1 MSDDAPP
8 WTWSQTRQRLRADRA
23 RVRQYCAPEA
33 DGIGVY
39 LHPAFVC
46 VLLHRLSHH
55 CHRRGHRWL
64 ARLWWHLNTMASG
77 ADISAP
83 ADLGA
88 GLLIPNPMGVAI
100 AGRAGRNLTVMAGS
114 GLGGELGRREDVG
127 AGPGLPWL
135 GDDVWIEA
143 RSGVMGPVR
152 VGDRARIR
160 TGLPVASDVP
170 DDTDVRWPPPTIT
183 ERAAAPAGESSV
195 SRRAAPKANSP
206 AARSAEGISVSRRA
220 APKANSPVA
229 RSAEGI
235 AVSRRAAPK
244 ANSPAARSAE
254 GIPVSRRAAPKANS
268 PVARSAEGNLVSGP
282 RLVCVCRRE
291 HGWSPVWRAV
301 HADVTR
307 FLNKSPE
314 NQAVGDTLRSRTGAL
329 LTPQLLCLLFYRIAH
344 RLQVA
349 GWPRL
354 AGAVVRANALV
365 HRVHISA
372 DSCIGPGCLLPHPAG
387 LVFVGHAGA
396 QLTLYSMAVCCP
408 SGPVPLAPAD
418 RGPHLGERVS
428 VGVHAVLMGPLQV
441 GDDTLI
447 GPCLKVGQ
455 SLPANV
461 MVLARGWRARMHA
474 RAHADAQPLREADR

>member
-23 RVRQYCAPEA
+23 RVRQSCAPEA

-55 CHRRGHRWL
+55 FHRRGHRWL

-88 GLLIPNPMGVAI
+88 GLLIPNPVGVAI

-152 VGDRARIR
+152 VGDRVRIR

-170 DDTDVRWPPPTIT
+170 DDTDVRWSPPTVA
-183 ERAAAPAGESSV
+183 ERPAAPDGEAPV

-206 AARSAEGISVSRRA
+206 AAGSAQGG
-220 APKANSPVA
+220 P
-229 RSAEGI
+229 GC
-235 AVSRRAAPK
+235 
-244 ANSPAARSAE
+244 
-254 GIPVSRRAAPKANS
+254 
-268 PVARSAEGNLVSGP
+268 GP
-282 RLVCVCRRE
+282 RTACVCRRE
-291 HGWSPVWRAV
+291 DGWSPVWRAV

-344 RLQVA
+344 RLHVA
-349 GWPRL
+349 GWRRL

-408 SGPVPLAPAD
+408 SGPVPLASAD
-418 RGPHLGERVS
+418 HGPHLGERVS

-441 GDDTLI
+441 DDDTLI

-455 SLPANV
+455 SLPAGV
-461 MVLARGWRARMHA
+461 MVLARGWRARMHP
-474 RAHADAQPLREADR
+474 RAHADAQPSREADR

>member
-23 RVRQYCAPEA
+23 RLREYCAPDA

-39 LHPAFVC
+39 LHPGFVC

-64 ARLWWHLNTMASG
+64 ARLWWHLNTIASG

-88 GLLIPNPMGVAI
+88 GLLIPHPLGVAI
-100 AGRAGRNLTVMAGS
+100 AGRAGRNLTVMACS
-114 GLGGELGRREDVG
+114 GLGGELGRRDDVG

-135 GDDVWIEA
+135 GDDVWIEP

-152 VGDRARIR
+152 VGDRVRIR
-160 TGLPVASDVP
+160 AGLPVAIDVP
-170 DDTDVRWPPPTIT
+170 DDTDVRWPPPTIV
-183 ERAAAPAGESSV
+183 EQPAAPVGESPVSRRAAPKANSPAAHSAEGSPE

-206 AARSAEGISVSRRA
+206 AARSAEGGPESRRA
-220 APKANSPVA
+220 AP
-229 RSAEGI
+229 E
-235 AVSRRAAPK
+235 

-254 GIPVSRRAAPKANS
+254 GSSATRARA
-268 PVARSAEGNLVSGP
+268 G
-282 RLVCVCRRE
+282 CVCSRE
-291 HGWSPVWRAV
+291 DGWSPVWRAV

-329 LTPQLLCLLFYRIAH
+329 LTPQLLCLLLYRMAH
-344 RLQVA
+344 RLHVA
-349 GWPRL
+349 GWRRL
-354 AGAVVRANALV
+354 ARALVRANAVL

-387 LVFVGHAGA
+387 LVFVGHAGP

-408 SGPVPLAPAD
+408 SDPAPLAPAEQ
-418 RGPHLGERVS
+418 GPHLGERVS
-428 VGVHAVLMGPLQV
+428 VGVHAVLSGPLHV
-441 GDDTLI
+441 GDNTVI
-447 GPCLKVGQ
+447 GPCLNVRQ
-455 SLPANV
+455 SLPAGV

-474 RAHADAQPLREADR
+474 RAHAGSPPSRRADL

>member
-23 RVRQYCAPEA
+23 RVRQSCAPEA

-88 GLLIPNPMGVAI
+88 GLLIPNPVGVAI

-152 VGDRARIR
+152 VGDRVRIR

-170 DDTDVRWPPPTIT
+170 DDTDVRWSPPTVA
-183 ERAAAPAGESSV
+183 ERPAAPDG
-195 SRRAAPKANSP
+195 N
-206 AARSAEGISVSRRA
+206 
-220 APKANSPVA
+220 
-229 RSAEGI
+229 
-235 AVSRRAAPK
+235 
-244 ANSPAARSAE
+244 
-254 GIPVSRRAAPKANS
+254 PVSRRAAPKANN
-268 PVARSAEGNLVSGP
+268 PAARSAQGGPGCGP
-282 RLVCVCRRE
+282 RTACVCRRE
-291 HGWSPVWRAV
+291 DGWSPVWRAV

-344 RLQVA
+344 RLHVA

-418 RGPHLGERVS
+418 QGPHLGERVS
-428 VGVHAVLMGPLQV
+428 VGVHAVLMGPLEV
-441 GDDTLI
+441 DDDTLI

-455 SLPANV
+455 SLPAGV
-461 MVLARGWRARMHA
+461 MVLARGWRARMHP
-474 RAHADAQPLREADR
+474 RAHADAQPSREADR

>member
-23 RVRQYCAPEA
+23 RLRQHCAPEA

-88 GLLIPNPMGVAI
+88 GLLIPNPVGIAI

-127 AGPGLPWL
+127 AGAGLPWL

-152 VGDRARIR
+152 VGDRVRIR

-170 DDTDVRWPPPTIT
+170 DDTDVRWSPPTVA
-183 ERAAAPAGESSV
+183 ERSTAPDGNPV

-206 AARSAEGISVSRRA
+206 AARSAQGG
-220 APKANSPVA
+220 P
-229 RSAEGI
+229 GC
-235 AVSRRAAPK
+235 
-244 ANSPAARSAE
+244 
-254 GIPVSRRAAPKANS
+254 
-268 PVARSAEGNLVSGP
+268 GP
-282 RLVCVCRRE
+282 RTACVCRRE
-291 HGWSPVWRAV
+291 DGWSPVWRAV

-344 RLQVA
+344 RLHVA

-418 RGPHLGERVS
+418 QGPHLGERVS

-441 GDDTLI
+441 DDGTLI

-455 SLPANV
+455 SLPAGV
-461 MVLARGWRARMHA
+461 MVLARGWRARMHH
-474 RAHADAQPLREADR
+474 RAHADAQPSREADR